1 MKSLLEVQ
9 QDIRNLE
16 SSINVI
22 TDSIRN
28 INTDIEELRS
38 VNQNINIDYMK
49 IELLAKQLSFGK
61 QPLDKLDDVR
71 VRQVYLEMLL
81 NIVRLDL
88 EEEISLNRLV
98 FIQWIQKESKID
110 WSLED
115 LFKDCYKIEADSYHE
130 MVDIIPEKYRE
141 CFIVD
146 TLIVANLGGS
156 ANKEI
161 YEYIAGL
168 VAILGVDKERLKTLS
183 FVARAAL
190 CQNVGRMKKAEM
202 HEFQKCAK
210 MYNYYI
216 KEDVLEHG
224 IKSMR
229 QIVVQLSDDEAK
241 NFKWK
246 VKQGQAVK
254 KDDIVA
260 TYSKAARKRGFSYSI
275 NYVTEEVKAPS
286 SGTIFQ
292 FRDNCINYGVLAHE
306 TDNKAAIK
314 EWVKA
319 RR

>member
-9 QDIRNLE
+9 QDIRKLE
-16 SSINVI
+16 SSINDI
-22 TDSIRN
+22 TDVIRN
-28 INTDIEELRS
+28 INSDIEQLRA
-38 VNQNINIDYMK
+38 VNQNTDIDYSK

-61 QPLDKLDDVR
+61 HPLDKLDDGR

-81 NIVRLDL
+81 NIVRLDF
-88 EEEISLNRLV
+88 EEEISLNRLI
-98 FIQWIQKESKID
+98 FIQWIQKESRID

-115 LFKDCYKIEADSYHE
+115 LFKDCYKIKADSYHE
-130 MVDIIPEKYRE
+130 MVDIIPNEYRE

-146 TLIVANLGGS
+146 TLIVANLGGL
-156 ANKEI
+156 ANTEI

-183 FVARAAL
+183 IVARTAL

-202 HEFQKCAK
+202 DEFQKCAK
-210 MYNYYI
+210 TYKYYI
-216 KEDVLEHG
+216 KADVLEHG

-254 KDDIVA
+254 KDDVIA
-260 TYSKAARKRGFSYSI
+260 TYSKAVRKRGFSYST
-275 NYVTEEVKAPS
+275 NYATEEVKAPS
-286 SGTIFQ
+286 SGAIFQ

-306 TDNKAAIK
+306 TDNKDSIK
-314 EWVKA
+314 AWVKA
-319 RR
+319 GR